1 MWLLQF
7 LPTDFI
13 LYIINAVL
21 ISGAVITV
29 VAFFLRWFAFVNIY
43 RLPLQILGVALLCLG
58 IYFRGGYAVEMEW
71 RDRVAQLEARI
82 EESEKKGK
90 VITQRVDDRVMK
102 DLQRQ
107 IAQRDSLLK
116 DLQSRREQ
124 INRDCKLSSDAVDLY
139 NRAVTGG
146 AP

>member
-13 LYIINAVL
+13 VYIINAVL

-43 RLPLQILGVALLCLG
+43 RLPLQILGVALLCMG

-71 RDRVAQLEARI
+71 RDRVAKLEAQI
-82 EESEKKGK
+82 QASENKGK
-90 VITQRVDDRVMK
+90 AITQRVDDRVLK
-102 DLQRQ
+102 DLQHQ
-107 IAQRDSLLK
+107 LAQRDNLLK
-116 DLQSRREQ
+116 DLQSQRDQ
-124 INRDCKLSSDAVDLY
+124 INRDCKLSTQAVDIY

-146 AP
+146 AQ